1 MTGETRPM
9 NDVTINEDPEDHIQ
23 SLIDQIQDLDN
34 LLSPAAQ
41 ELIRSLRYHTVTDD
55 VYDELAGRATRGDQL
70 ADRIA
75 IIAGS
80 WPFLIGFALL
90 MTVWIGLNVIMGLS
104 AFDPYPFILLNLALS
119 TLAAIQAPV
128 IMMSQN
134 RQAKKDR
141 AVARNDFEVN
151 IKTELEIA
159 DLHRKLDK
167 IMQMLEMQH
176 QRIDSLAGLHR
187 PGD

>member
-1 MTGETRPM
+1 MSMDAKALNAMKETENTG
-9 NDVTINEDPEDHIQ
+9 DHIQ
-23 SLIDQIQDLDN
+23 ELIDQIQNLDN

-80 WPFLIGFALL
+80 WPFLIGFGLL
-90 MTVWIGLNVIMGLS
+90 MTVWIGLNVALGLG

-167 IMQMLEMQH
+167 IMQMIELQN
-176 QRIDSLAGLHR
+176 QRIDSLAGVHR
-187 PGD
+187 PGE